1 MIGADTNVIKQAEA
15 DGILVDKRDEMPRC
29 GAWPTRSPS
38 DILGVCI
45 HQNAGGSDPHV
56 TATYH
61 TSPNN
66 HITPGKPLPSICYH
80 IAVTDSDEPAWL
92 VADPLWRTYA
102 QGSPSP
108 GDENLHLLSIVVMGN
123 FDGPGHQGK
132 QAAPTLR
139 QMRALDAAV
148 LWVERVFAFTDSGM
162 FGHYHF
168 GKAACVSGDTE
179 IPLLNGRKRTAKE
192 LAMDDT
198 PNWFYSISP
207 DGVIVPGG
215 PSLVVKTGRKRLV
228 EVKLDNGKSLRV
240 TPDHLFMLRDGSY
253 KAAGDLAT
261 GVSLMPLYRCLLDG
275 YELCHLPLDGK
286 WYPTH
291 KLIARS
297 VFGVDYPA
305 RFLADNGTRAI
316 VHHASFDKRNN
327 EPGLLELLTDEQ
339 HFAIHSEMGHYYMTK
354 NWEDPDFRERARM
367 RSEEYWTPEMRNAF
381 AKASVERWASPAF
394 RQAVV
399 EARRAYMKRRWEDPE
414 YRKAQ
419 LPGQL
424 ERLQALREDP
434 EVQERRLTRLRV
446 AVAARPHSLAE
457 RVASAARLRER
468 WRDPEFRARMQAKIR
483 ETNVRR
489 NHTVASVKSVLRAD
503 VYDVLDCGPFSNF
516 GTCAGVFIHNCPGY
530 AIQEWI
536 EARRKGWPNYRAPLQ
551 WQLALLRWDAHCL
564 PRYGAD
570 GDWGDESKVAL
581 SAFQR
586 AHHLK
591 VTAVRDPFTELV
603 LHMRYPVGD

>member
-56 TATYH
+56 TAAYH
-61 TSPNN
+61 TSQNN

-168 GKAACVSGDTE
+168 GKAAC
-179 IPLLNGRKRTAKE
+179 
-192 LAMDDT
+192 
-198 PNWFYSISP
+198 
-207 DGVIVPGG
+207 
-215 PSLVVKTGRKRLV
+215 
-228 EVKLDNGKSLRV
+228 
-240 TPDHLFMLRDGSY
+240 
-253 KAAGDLAT
+253 
-261 GVSLMPLYRCLLDG
+261 
-275 YELCHLPLDGK
+275 
-286 WYPTH
+286 
-291 KLIARS
+291 
-297 VFGVDYPA
+297 
-305 RFLADNGTRAI
+305 
-316 VHHASFDKRNN
+316 
-327 EPGLLELLTDEQ
+327 
-339 HFAIHSEMGHYYMTK
+339 
-354 NWEDPDFRERARM
+354 
-367 RSEEYWTPEMRNAF
+367 
-381 AKASVERWASPAF
+381 
-394 RQAVV
+394 
-399 EARRAYMKRRWEDPE
+399 
-414 YRKAQ
+414 
-419 LPGQL
+419 
-424 ERLQALREDP
+424 
-434 EVQERRLTRLRV
+434 
-446 AVAARPHSLAE
+446 
-457 RVASAARLRER
+457 
-468 WRDPEFRARMQAKIR
+468 
-483 ETNVRR
+483 
-489 NHTVASVKSVLRAD
+489 
-503 VYDVLDCGPFSNF
+503 
-516 GTCAGVFIHNCPGY
+516 PGY